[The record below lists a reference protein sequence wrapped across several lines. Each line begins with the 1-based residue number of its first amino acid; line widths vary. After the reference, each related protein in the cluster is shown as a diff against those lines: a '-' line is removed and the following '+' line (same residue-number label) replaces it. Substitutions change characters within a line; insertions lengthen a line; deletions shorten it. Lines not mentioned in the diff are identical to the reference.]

1 MEQVCQAQQHIH
13 TLIPES
19 VSD

>member
-13 TLIPES
+13 TLIPEP